1 MSIYDYDQS
10 FVQQPLILL
19 KIRYTVEMTC
29 NRRCYKNPLAKP
41 EHLEGGK
48 YCSICKKFIL
58 TGNTYC
64 FCCDYILGKY
74 TVEEPYLHHGLV

>member
-1 MSIYDYDQS
+1 VSIYDNDES

-19 KIRYTVEMTC
+19 KITYIVEMTC
-29 NRRCYKNPLAKP
+29 KRRCYKNPLAKP
-41 EHLEGGK
+41 EQLDGGK

-64 FCCDYILGKY
+64 FCCDFILGKH
-74 TVEEPYLHHGLV
+74 TGEEPYLHHGPV